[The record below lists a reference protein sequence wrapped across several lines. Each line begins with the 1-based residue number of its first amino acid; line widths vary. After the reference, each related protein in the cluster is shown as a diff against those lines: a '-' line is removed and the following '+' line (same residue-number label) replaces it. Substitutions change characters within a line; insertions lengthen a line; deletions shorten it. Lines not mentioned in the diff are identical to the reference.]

1 MDVLSW
7 GAYNESGD
15 LQGQIESYRARYGFY
30 PESVHADKIYRT
42 RDNRRYCKKHG
53 IRISGPPLGRPK
65 QLTELNK
72 KELQALKRQQRQDEI
87 DRIAVEG
94 KFGQGK
100 RRFTLARIMAK
111 LAETSEAVIMVSFI
125 VMNLEKILSSILLFL
140 LGSYID
146 ACQLFKAAMWGGYKE
161 IRKHLGKA
169 LRHIHFECYCLK

>member
-1 MDVLSW
+1 M
-7 GAYNESGD
+7 GD
-15 LQGQIESYRARYGFY
+15 LFGFAQGGPICLCCQSTTAWADNLSIRRVPGISNRAIG
-30 PESVHADKIYRT
+30 
-42 RDNRRYCKKHG
+42 
-53 IRISGPPLGRPK
+53 GPPLGRPR

-111 LAETSEAVIMVSFI
+111 IAETSEAVIMVSVM

-146 ACQLFKAAMWGGYKE
+146 ARQLFKATIRGGYKE
-161 IRKHLGKA
+161 IRKHPA
-169 LRHIHFECYCLK
+169 MVIRHMLCRRYCLE